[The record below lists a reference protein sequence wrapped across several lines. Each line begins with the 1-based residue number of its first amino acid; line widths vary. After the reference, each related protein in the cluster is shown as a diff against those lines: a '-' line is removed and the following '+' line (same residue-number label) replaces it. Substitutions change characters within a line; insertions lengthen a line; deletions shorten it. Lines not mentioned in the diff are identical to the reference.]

1 MLRRLCH
8 PPDENTAMNT
18 TTLLLYTSSCF
29 IGALIPGPTSLL
41 AMANG
46 TSRNRQLVAVGMAGA
61 ALSDVLI
68 IAAVGL
74 GLGAM
79 LMASQ
84 PLFMVLKWVGVCYL
98 AWLGIQ
104 LWRSAPQALDAQ
116 QVRAGSRRGEVF
128 RRSFSVAMTN
138 PKVLLFFT
146 AFLPQFVDPGQPI
159 FIQYATLA
167 LVTALVEVLVMGLY
181 AAGGVQA
188 AKFLTASGMRR
199 LNQCCGATMLSL
211 AAFLALYRR
220 N

>member
-1 MLRRLCH
+1 M
-8 PPDENTAMNT
+8 NTA
-18 TTLLLYTSSCF
+18 TLLLYTTSCL

-46 TSRNRQLVAVGMAGA
+46 TSRNGRLVAVGMAGA
-61 ALSDVLI
+61 ALSDILI

-84 PLFMVLKWVGVCYL
+84 NLFLALKWLGVAYL

-104 LWRSAPQALDAQ
+104 LWRSQPRALDPA
-116 QVRAGSRRGEVF
+116 AMAGGSRGAEVF
-128 RRSFSVAMTN
+128 WRSFSVALTN

-146 AFLPQFVDPGQPI
+146 AFLPQFIDPSQPTLM
-159 FIQYATLA
+159 QYALLA
-167 LVTALVEVLVMGLY
+167 LVSAVVDILVMGLY

-188 AKFLTASGMRR
+188 AKVLTQTGMRR
-199 LNQCCGATMLSL
+199 LNRCCGATMLSL
-211 AAFLALYRR
+211 AAFLAVYRR
-220 N
+220 S

>member
-1 MLRRLCH
+1 M
-8 PPDENTAMNT
+8 NTA
-18 TTLLLYTSSCF
+18 TLLLYTTSCL

-46 TSRNRQLVAVGMAGA
+46 TSRNGRLVAVGMAGA
-61 ALSDVLI
+61 ALSDILI

-84 PLFMVLKWVGVCYL
+84 NLFLALKWLGVAYL

-104 LWRSAPQALDAQ
+104 LWRSQPRALDPATM
-116 QVRAGSRRGEVF
+116 AGGSRGGEVF
-128 RRSFSVAMTN
+128 WRSFSVALTN

-146 AFLPQFVDPGQPI
+146 AFLPQFIDPSQPTLM
-159 FIQYATLA
+159 QYALLA
-167 LVTALVEVLVMGLY
+167 LVSAVVDILVMGLY

-188 AKFLTASGMRR
+188 AKILTQTGMRR
-199 LNQCCGATMLSL
+199 LNRCCGATMLSL
-211 AAFLALYRR
+211 AAFLAVYRR
-220 N
+220 S